1 MEKTLTKYIIF
12 LPLFTILFSLFI
24 FHSLSN
30 DAVQYS
36 TLGYNLFHNGFYND
50 PYGVVPGWI
59 QSPGWAILVGLL
71 SSILSVHIAANL
83 GTAIVS
89 AASLFLLYY
98 FVRKNFNTFIASLTV
113 GILLIN
119 PLFLIGSRQG
129 LAEPFYA
136 FQHLILFIVVY
147 QLFIER
153 KPVTLS
159 KIVLFSTVSV
169 CLFLT
174 RSEGI
179 LYIFLIFI
187 ILLWTG
193 IKNISK
199 ADNSNDKIK
208 SYGQY
213 ATHIFQKP
221 LSYLLLAGIL
231 TLPYGYWIEGK
242 SDSFDIAPKLKFNK
256 RIGEIPSLLHP
267 DKKLFLTDEELFS
280 EIAWFGL
287 DTVTT
292 QLYSSNILNDQYYQ
306 NIHTTITSNKSI
318 LILLVSRIARNVKGV
333 FEILIRSNPFP
344 LIFLLFILYGLVS
357 LFRSQRKLFYLIF
370 IWLIPAFYFIVSH
383 VEERFFYIFLPYLSF
398 IAAYGLY
405 NLGQRFKKPILFSNI
420 ALVLLLCNAALY
432 YYDYWKVLEQNE
444 VYYQVA
450 QVLKKDIPDDAKVCA
465 KSFSPTFFSDR
476 DFAKIPYCSPGH
488 LSQYMNKQKADYLL
502 LGEEVQTF
510 RKQFKPIYE
519 GEETVFFDEVKK
531 IKTEFQTFKLFKV
544 K

>member
-24 FHSLSN
+24 FHSLPN

-89 AASLFLLYY
+89 AASLLLLYY

-153 KPVTLS
+153 KPVILS
-159 KIVLFSTVSV
+159 KIVLLSTVSV
-169 CLFLT
+169 CLFFT

-187 ILLWTG
+187 ILLWAA

-208 SYGQY
+208 TAGQY
-213 ATHIFQKP
+213 AIHIFLKP
-221 LSYLLLAGIL
+221 LSYLLLVGIL

-267 DKKLFLTDEELFS
+267 DKKLFLTDEELFG

-306 NIHTTITSNKSI
+306 NIHTTITANKNN
-318 LILLVSRIARNVKGV
+318 LILLVSRIAGNIKGV
-333 FEILIRSNPFP
+333 LQILIRSNPFP
-344 LIFLLFILYGLVS
+344 LFFLLLVLYGLVR
-357 LFRSQRKLFYLIF
+357 LFMSQQKLFVLIF
-370 IWLIPAFYFIVSH
+370 IWLIPAFYFMVSH

-405 NLGQRFKKPILFSNI
+405 NFGQRFKKTILFSNI
-420 ALVLLLCNAALY
+420 ALVLLLSNAALY

-444 VYYQVA
+444 VYYQAA
-450 QVLKKDIPDDAKVCA
+450 QVLKKEIPDDAKVCA
-465 KSFSPTFFSDR
+465 KSFLPTFFSDR
-476 DFAKIPYCSPGH
+476 DFAKMPYCSLGH

-502 LGEEVQTF
+502 LGKEVQTL

-519 GEETVFFDEVKK
+519 GEETVLFDEVKK